1 MLASIMKKYNLNLN
15 IFKISQI
22 SYLIIEQKLNEN
34 KITLYRRQWKKF
46 EVQLPAKQIHGLVL
60 RSE

>member
-1 MLASIMKKYNLNLN
+1 MIASIMKKYNLNLN

-34 KITLYRRQWKKF
+34 KITLYRRQ
-46 EVQLPAKQIHGLVL
+46 
-60 RSE
+60 